1 MMLVYL
7 QISFHTDCQVHTGV
21 FSNLLEHV
29 VEKAHAGI
37 DDNLAAVKPQGQLN
51 VRFFCLAHNCCRTF
65 HIVSP

>member
-1 MMLVYL
+1 VVIVDLKVSLGMKMQTNAAVHGDLV
-7 QISFHTDCQVHTGV
+7 
-21 FSNLLEHV
+21 EHV

>member
-1 MMLVYL
+1 MAEAAM
-7 QISFHTDCQVHTGV
+7 HGKRR
-21 FSNLLEHV
+21 EHV